1 MLPKALLS
9 PSSPMTGSHQ
19 QMVWAPI
26 MVKPFSLLQSFNPS
40 MKPISLHWAWFRNAA
55 LLSTLQFGAQCP
67 PPDAPC
73 AAHNMH
79 LAAEKMSNYGR
90 GCKGRQR
97 EAGRAGRALTEI
109 FGPSTKKAP
118 TKSTNKIPTSTNKIP
133 KSTNKNQLALAEVFV
148 GSAGWILRQEEEDT
162 PEQCHHYFRHH
173 HPSQASHASR
183 LKILSSTFSTSRC
196 SLAVHQGGFVS
207 NPD

>member
-55 LLSTLQFGAQCP
+55 LLSTLKFGAQCP

-79 LAAEKMSNYGR
+79 LAAENMSNYGR
-90 GCKGRQR
+90 GCRGRQR

-118 TKSTNKIPTSTNKIP
+118 TKSTNKIPKSTNKIP
-133 KSTNKNQLALAEVFV
+133 KSTNKTSWPWQKCLWDPLDGFS
-148 GSAGWILRQEEEDT
+148 GRKKKT
-162 PEQCHHYFRHH
+162 R
-173 HPSQASHASR
+173 
-183 LKILSSTFSTSRC
+183 LSSAIIIFATIIPLKPLTPLGSRSFSTSRC